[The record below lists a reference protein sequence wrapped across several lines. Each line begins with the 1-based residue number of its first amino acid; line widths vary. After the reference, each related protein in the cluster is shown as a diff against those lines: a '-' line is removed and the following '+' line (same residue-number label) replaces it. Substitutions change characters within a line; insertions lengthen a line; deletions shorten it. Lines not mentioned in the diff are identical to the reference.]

1 MVINYCQCFWF
12 DGRKKSDSI
21 LSLYFRVKYRKK
33 KSESTED
40 FVFDEIIKRVL
51 FSFFATILS
60 VSGTRESESL
70 EPLWLCV
77 AWLEKGEESF
87 ILERLNDVFFVSPCV
102 LGQKKCKCFIYSE
115 STLSYQASSQA
126 LHFLIIAE
134 KQFEL
139 NRNMIKNPKW
149 QEATSLLF
157 TKRCRVESGTTRNIS

>member
-1 MVINYCQCFWF
+1 MWNTE
-12 DGRKKSDSI
+12 
-21 LSLYFRVKYRKK
+21 K

-40 FVFDEIIKRVL
+40 FVFDETFSDFIIKRVL

-77 AWLEKGEESF
+77 AWLERGEESF
-87 ILERLNDVFFVSPCV
+87 ILKRLNDVFSVSPCV

-126 LHFLIIAE
+126 LHFLIIWE

-149 QEATSLLF
+149 QKATSWLF
-157 TKRCRVESGTTRNIS
+157 RKRCRVESGRTRNISWPKVRTHANPTL